1 MTRTRASRRTAVAAV
16 SLALAASGTAVAAAP
31 SAPSADR
38 LVLPDVAGDANG
50 LNDQGEGR
58 VGNVSTSRQ
67 GDAADLREV
76 VLAPLADRSGRTI
89 GLRLSVTTTAPPAP
103 LSSGTPLVYG
113 VVMQPHSDCRIVLEY
128 VTGGTPLSGPAQPAG
143 RLRHS
148 CDDGWY
154 TEVPLTASLDGR
166 TATVE
171 APYDLLPARAQ
182 AGAEAHSVAA
192 YVRTAPFGALN
203 RAMPGEIDGL
213 RTPTRYA
220 FPG

>member
-1 MTRTRASRRTAVAAV
+1 MTRTRLSRRTAVVAV
-16 SLALAASGTAVAAAP
+16 SLALAATGTAGA
-31 SAPSADR
+31 STSSADR
-38 LVLPDVAGDANG
+38 LVLGDVAGDANA
-50 LNDQGEGR
+50 LNDQGEGL
-58 VGNVSTSRQ
+58 VGNISTSRQ
-67 GDAADLREV
+67 VAHADLREV
-76 VLAPLADRSGRTI
+76 TVGALRDGAGATV

-103 LSSGTPLVYG
+103 LSDGSPLVYG
-113 VVMQPHSDCRIVLEY
+113 LVMQPHPDCRIVLEY
-128 VTGGTPLSGPAQPAG
+128 VTGGTPLSGPAEPAG

-171 APYDLLPARAQ
+171 APYALLPAQAQ

-192 YVRTAPFGALN
+192 YVRTAPFGTLN
-203 RAMPGEIDGL
+203 RAMPGEIDGA
-213 RTPTRYA
+213 RTLTRYA